1 MELLII
7 LLGCYVTPNLLAVS
21 CSSHINNYEN
31 NIDQYQNSPL
41 WQIGLYC
48 WILINISAT
57 PNPKLWS
64 KSTKHWEGMYQK
76 VSIVEWH
83 NNAHSVSSQKNNA
96 HSVYNNFQILMLLNK
111 KRLYSL
117 HSHEHNASPYLAI
130 EICLQNNGLNF
141 GQSNSS
147 IYIRSNPFDKNSSN
161 P

>member
-1 MELLII
+1 MSLQTRSMELLII
-7 LLGCYVTPNLLAVS
+7 LFGCYVTPNLLAVS

-48 WILINISAT
+48 WILINIAAT

-83 NNAHSVSSQKNNA
+83 NNAHSV
-96 HSVYNNFQILMLLNK
+96 YNNFQILMLLNK
-111 KRLYSL
+111 KFLYSI

-147 IYIRSNPFDKNSSN
+147 IYIMSNPFDKNFPN

>member
-1 MELLII
+1 MSLQTRSMELLII

-48 WILINISAT
+48 WFLINIAAT

-76 VSIVEWH
+76 VSIVEWL
-83 NNAHSVSSQKNNA
+83 NNA

-111 KRLYSL
+111 KCLYSI

-147 IYIRSNPFDKNSSN
+147 IYIMSNPFDKNSSN